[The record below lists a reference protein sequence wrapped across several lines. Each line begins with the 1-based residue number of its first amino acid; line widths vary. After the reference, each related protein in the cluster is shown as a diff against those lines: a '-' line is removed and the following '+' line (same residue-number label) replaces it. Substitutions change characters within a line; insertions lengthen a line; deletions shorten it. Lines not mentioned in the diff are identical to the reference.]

1 MPQGLGQIARASIL
15 AGSPLASSPFEGRY
29 PTRTAGLIAAGIL
42 VGALV
47 GGCPDPTVIDGRVSV
62 DLIPQ
67 STADWALTL
76 SIDFE
81 GDLRPG
87 QTLDPGKQVSLRV
100 TGADIPPEQ
109 MVLWVGDYL
118 RLPFLEQQVIE
129 DGRLTS
135 RPPRS
140 SAPAAGETIT
150 LRTPLPLLYAGTY
163 DLFVGDLDG
172 PRSNVVQVEIHTA
185 QPRLSQEEAA
195 ALWSDG
201 LRLMAA
207 TLRAVAH
214 DPDEN
219 WQAFWQEG
227 LSERE
232 RTQID
237 GVFDECERL
246 AQLAGQEY
254 LALDA
259 DVERQLQALLWNSD
273 LLPMFAEMRKNANT
287 DLASAKRALTSS
299 LTFMSDGLPSP
310 LPRRPV
316 HRVLFKLDVIGARLQ
331 AIGAIADIANIVAIV
346 TGGEGL
352 AVTIPATLAING
364 LRLVTDAIL
373 PTETVALEL
382 QGQDIVR
389 SHPESFSVNDFDS
402 RWIYWATMAPPMSLA
417 DGVARLGGETVA
429 MVIGHVLPA
438 KEIADLAIEQA
449 RKAGLAL
456 ARQFIRRLGVNLLAL
471 FPVGDDARV
480 LRIKTVADTTVFTHP
495 LDSTDA
501 ALAIPLVG
509 EALEYIG
516 DYFLNWLTDPAMTV
530 ESPAFPDLDVR
541 GWRELTEEHLAIRH
555 PGLVARGQTDE
566 IRVSLTAFRF
576 GVKNLALV
584 SVPWPEFLDPHVA
597 TTTAM
602 YHEDYN
608 RASLIGRRAWHFD
621 TLGPDANL
629 AERAVGTWVTP
640 ETSTERRAGF
650 EFGREYPLHIEDVPD
665 DEVNQSFMLEISI
678 NGGAPLGWF
687 WAGEPGAAEARIP
700 SALPLR
706 PGLNTVVV
714 RVINSDARAA
724 DRTASLRLGF
734 PGVLNP
740 ELSGGR
746 TPATGLATNVGPDDA
761 GALHLRLW
769 APPAFEP

>member
-1 MPQGLGQIARASIL
+1 
-15 AGSPLASSPFEGRY
+15 
-29 PTRTAGLIAAGIL
+29 LIAAGIL
-42 VGALV
+42 FGALV

-129 DGRLTS
+129 DGRLTP

-259 DVERQLQALLWNSD
+259 GVERQLQALLWNSD
-273 LLPMFAEMRKNANT
+273 LLPMFAEMRKNANA

-382 QGQDIVR
+382 HGQDLVR

-541 GWRELTEEHLAIRH
+541 GWRELTEEHLAIKH
-555 PGLVARGQTDE
+555 PGVVARGQTDP

-629 AERAVGTWVTP
+629 AERAVGTWVMP

-706 PGLNTVVV
+706 PGLNNVVV